1 MCLLVWRGFG
11 WQGITLPW
19 FWIRSFPFQQ
29 HCLSDS
35 RPLLAQNLSPQYAS
49 TPSAK
54 SHGPTRG
61 ALCSWFAVLS
71 PCVAVWATTRLRWLL
86 ALEVFLALG
95 AMWTVGSSSG
105 AWPKHKEPAEVAQQ
119 AVVRKAAPRPHF
131 TADAHQ
137 DAIPKRSERIA
148 AIISSSVTLATSD
161 SGPLETAANP
171 RPLAKC

>member
-1 MCLLVWRGFG
+1 MCLLVCGGFG
-11 WQGITLPW
+11 WHGITLPR
-19 FWIRSFPFQQ
+19 FLDQVISLSTTLFVRFARALGPKSFTTTCIHAQRQVPRTNTRST
-29 HCLSDS
+29 
-35 RPLLAQNLSPQYAS
+35 LLLVR
-49 TPSAK
+49 SALAM
-54 SHGPTRG
+54 RG
-61 ALCSWFAVLS
+61 GLGYH
-71 PCVAVWATTRLRWLL
+71 RLRWLL

-105 AWPKHKEPAEVAQQ
+105 AWPKHKEP
-119 AVVRKAAPRPHF
+119 
-131 TADAHQ
+131 ADAHQ

>member
-1 MCLLVWRGFG
+1 MFVGVRRVWLARHHSAVVLDQVISLSTTLFVRFAPALGPKSFTTICIHAQRQVPLTNTRSTLLLVRSSLAMRGG
-11 WQGITLPW
+11 LGY
-19 FWIRSFPFQQ
+19 R
-29 HCLSDS
+29 
-35 RPLLAQNLSPQYAS
+35 
-49 TPSAK
+49 
-54 SHGPTRG
+54 
-61 ALCSWFAVLS
+61 
-71 PCVAVWATTRLRWLL
+71 RLRWLL

-119 AVVRKAAPRPHF
+119 AVVRKAAPRQDF